1 MYKIKGALLNQSHG
15 RYLELNPT
23 GNLWEM
29 VDPYKGTEVI
39 TYHLPRV
46 FGWKWL
52 VGVFIP
58 QHLQTAEN
66 KSLKASHHY
75 RKKSI

>member
-46 FGWKWL
+46 FG
-52 VGVFIP
+52 
-58 QHLQTAEN
+58 
-66 KSLKASHHY
+66 
-75 RKKSI
+75 